1 MKVKSLTYIGSRPL
15 VRNTFE
21 IYQFQVGIVNK
32 ASALYDVVGLESG
45 KSNYEFFFF
54 YDSTNQTNGSVYS
67 NMTHLALWDT
77 ADTGAWLMSGMSVL
91 LNVNISRGMEFD
103 SCANTSYLCM
113 LIRDAAEASFTEP
126 DLQDNLFC
134 ADISMVKQCQ
144 PGNYPKHYFLW
155 HLINHGQH
163 PQSSQLLVYQPC
175 HFLNQYHYDSDNN
188 HFSDINII
196 LEITTN
202 IAIFFII

>member
-1 MKVKSLTYIGSRPL
+1 MHLFNFLDIDIKVNSLIYIGSRPL

-45 KSNYEFFFF
+45 KSNYEFLYF
-54 YDSTNQTNGSVYS
+54 YDSTNQTNGSVDS
-67 NMTHLALWDT
+67 NVTYPALWDT
-77 ADTGAWLMSGMSVL
+77 ADTGAWLMSGSSVL
-91 LNVNISRGMEFD
+91 INVNISRGMEFD

-113 LIRDAAEASFTEP
+113 LIRDVADASFTES

-134 ADISMVKQCQ
+134 ADITMVKQCQ

-155 HLINHGQH
+155 HPIYYGHH
-163 PQSSQLLVYQPC
+163 PQL
-175 HFLNQYHYDSDNN
+175 
-188 HFSDINII
+188 
-196 LEITTN
+196 
-202 IAIFFII
+202 